1 MNAPALLAAAL
12 LLAPGLASADDPPKR
27 PDPVKWTLSAAPS
40 EAKPGQIF
48 RVTLLARV
56 AEGWHLYS
64 MEKKEGG
71 PIPTTITLPGPQW
84 FKIAGRVEPP
94 VGITSFD
101 EGFDMEVETYLGE
114 AEFTIPIEVLR
125 DVKPAPLTLKIAA
138 RYQACDN
145 RECLPPKTVTLEHKL
160 RIIE

>member
-1 MNAPALLAAAL
+1 MKTACLLAILVLPAGGMA
-12 LLAPGLASADDPPKR
+12 GADEPPKR
-27 PDPVKWTLSAAPS
+27 PEPVRWSVASAPKQVRA
-40 EAKPGQIF
+40 GQVF

-71 PIPTTITLPGPQW
+71 PIPTTIAVPGPQW
-84 FKIAGRVEPP
+84 FRLAGAVETP

-114 AEFTIPIEVLR
+114 AEFIVPIEALR
-125 DVKPAPLTLKIAA
+125 DVKPGELKLKVAA
-138 RYQACDN
+138 RYQVCDN
-145 RECLPPKTVTLEHKL
+145 RECLPPKTVELEAPI
-160 RIIE
+160 RVVP

>member
-1 MNAPALLAAAL
+1 MRALCLLAFAP
-12 LLAPGLASADDPPKR
+12 LLATADPPTR
-27 PDPVKWTLSAAPS
+27 PDPVKWAIAAAP
-40 EAKPGQIF
+40 AQVKAGQFF
-48 RVTLLARV
+48 RVTLVARI

-64 MEKKEGG
+64 MDRKEGG

-84 FKIAGRVEPP
+84 FRLSGRVEPP

-101 EGFDMEVETYLGE
+101 EGFEMEVETYLGE
-114 AEFTIPIEVLR
+114 AEFLLPIETLPG
-125 DVKPAPLTLKIAA
+125 VKPGEVTLKFAA

-145 RECLPPKTVTLEHKL
+145 RECLPPKTVQLEHPI